1 MTEIRP
7 WLEAGDAPA
16 HVCDLLR
23 EAEPS
28 RPLDTRTQAR
38 TKQRLVAMTVLPAA
52 AGVMFW
58 VKSVALGAVLG
69 GAVATAFLVPKIQ
82 QAITK
87 PQPTAVAPARL
98 TTKTQKSILV
108 SLDASAEDGGLSEKV
123 DSVVSPNPVR
133 SSVTAMPSPE
143 QSQLSRETRLLELAR
158 QQVGSNPRQALST
171 LNAHR
176 RDFPHAALATERE
189 LMAVDVLLRLGRRD
203 EALRRAAQLR
213 AQAPES
219 IYEQRLQ
226 RLLNQDSKD
235 GR

>member
-28 RPLDTRTQAR
+28 RPLDIRTQAR
-38 TKQRLVAMTVLPAA
+38 TRQRLLAMSALPAA

-87 PQPTAVAPARL
+87 PQPTAVASARL
-98 TTKTQKSILV
+98 TPKTQKSILV
-108 SLDASAEDGGLSEKV
+108 SLDASAEDAGISAKM
-123 DSVVSPNPVR
+123 DAVVSPNPVR
-133 SSVTAMPSPE
+133 PSVTAMPSAE
-143 QSQLSRETRLLELAR
+143 QSQLSRETQLLEQAR
-158 QQVGSNPRQALST
+158 QQMDKSPIQALSI
-171 LNAHR
+171 LNVHR
-176 RDFPHAALATERE
+176 REFPHAALATERE

-213 AQAPES
+213 AQTPES

-226 RLLNQDSKD
+226 RLLNQDSKEQ
-235 GR
+235 R